1 MSRLIVLALH
11 GFYFCNHLS
20 GFFIGQINPGRQLAL
35 RKWEK
40 RTMQFTALFDI
51 PSSAASVAES
61 DPSIA
66 SEADADADR
75 SEWGRFAIAW
85 TGVNR
90 VAVADA
96 TGSLHLMC
104 VTVYVYFSHFL
115 FLDPSTCRRFLQF

>member
-51 PSSAASVAES
+51 PSSAAASVVDS

-66 SEADADADR
+66 FEADADVAR
-75 SEWGRFAIAW
+75 SERGRFAMAW

-90 VAVADA
+90 VVVADA
-96 TGSLHLMC
+96 TGSLHLVC
-104 VTVYVYFSHFL
+104 VTVNMI
-115 FLDPSTCRRFLQF
+115 